1 MDASYLQRLERA
13 SSLLAAAR
21 TVVAFTGAGISTA
34 SGLADFR
41 SLGGLWDRHPVVT
54 YGEFLASETA
64 RMSYWA
70 MRRELIPS
78 LLAAR
83 PNPAHQALAALESS
97 GRLQAV
103 ITQNIDGLH
112 QRAGSGK
119 VIELHGTNMQA
130 SCLDCGRSWPIADIQ
145 SRLDDGD
152 KVPRC
157 SACEGLIKPDTV
169 SFGQS
174 LPEQELSEAFRWA
187 RRCDLLLMIGSSLTV
202 QPAALI
208 VPAAAEG
215 GAVLV
220 FINHQETPYDS
231 LAEVRFAE
239 KADRV
244 LPELVHGVISR
255 T

>member
-1 MDASYLQRLERA
+1 MNESYSHRLERA
-13 SSLLAAAR
+13 SALLGCAR

-41 SLGGLWDRHPVVT
+41 SPGGLWDRHPVVT
-54 YGEFLASETA
+54 YGEFLQNEEA
-64 RMSYWA
+64 RTRYWA
-70 MRRELIPS
+70 MRRELIPA

-83 PNPAHQALAALESS
+83 PNPAHQALAAMESN

-112 QRAGSGK
+112 QQAGSVK
-119 VIELHGTNMQA
+119 VIELHGTNMRA
-130 SCLDCGRSWPIADIQ
+130 SCLDCGRAWPIAEIQ
-145 SRLDDGD
+145 SRLDGGD

-157 SACEGLIKPDTV
+157 AACGGLIKPDTV

-174 LPEQELSEAFRWA
+174 LPEQALSEAFQWA
-187 RRCDLLLMIGSSLTV
+187 RSSDVLLMIGSSLAV

-208 VPAAAEG
+208 VPAAAES

-220 FINHQETPYDS
+220 FVNHQETPYDS